1 MKYKACLF
9 DLDGVLV
16 DTAVYHFQAWKI
28 LGKQFD
34 FELSHQQNEELK
46 GISRVESL
54 EKILHWANFQATEKQ
69 KEAWLLEKNETYL
82 KLISHMNPSEI
93 LPGVLPFLAQLKDQ
107 GYLIALGSASK
118 NAKIILEKTGL
129 ITWFQAIID
138 GNSVSKSKP
147 DPEVFQK
154 GAEAL
159 GILAAECIVFEDAQA
174 GIDAAKAGGMKV
186 VGIGS
191 SEVLHGA
198 DRIITS
204 FTDIQANE
212 LLSL

>member
-204 FTDIQANE
+204 FTDIQATE